1 MDLIAL
7 FLKVKEQSLFGRY
20 ITNNHIEPLLKNLTL
35 DFNASE
41 IGKSVNNN
49 SIYSVEVGTGPKKI
63 LMWSQMHGNE
73 STTTKA
79 LFDLFNFL
87 KFDISEA
94 QNFKKEYTLLCIPIL
109 NPDGAQSYTR
119 ENASNIDLNRD
130 AINLSQPESC
140 ILTEVFNSFKPDFCF
155 NLHDQRSIYAAG
167 NTKNPATVSFLSPA
181 FNDAR
186 DINAVREK
194 AIVVIVAMNNELQKH
209 IPNQIGRFDDTFN
222 ANCVGDTFQ
231 SLGVPTIL
239 FEGGHFPM
247 DYQREETRKY
257 LFIALFTAL
266 TSINENDV
274 VPSKIAEYMN
284 IPQNIPHFYDFIYKK
299 IKINDNSSKKIITF
313 AAHYDEILSKNE
325 ILFEANFVAIE
336 GCENA
341 FGHVEYDGNESIYSD
356 NNSNFPDIG
365 KKANFYLNNNIKFV
379 NGLIEMQ

>member
-109 NPDGAQSYTR
+109 NPDGALAYTR
-119 ENASNIDLNRD
+119 ENINNIDLNRD